1 MNDCANAKVW
11 VHAEAR
17 GRGGEF
23 GPKPLSTL
31 RAQRSLREPTFSRTE
46 NAENAEEVRK
56 VDEARS
62 ASPRLRVNLSSLE
75 MV

>member
-1 MNDCANAKVW
+1 MNECANAKVW

-23 GPKPLSTL
+23 GPRPLSTL
-31 RAQRSLREPTFSRTE
+31 RAQRSLREPTFSRAE

-56 VDEARS
+56 VGETRS
-62 ASPRLRVNLSSLE
+62 ASPRLGANQTASGRV
-75 MV
+75 